1 MMQEKKHISAMRIKQ
16 KLLYLYLKVE
26 EFFVILHST
35 IQTYF

>member
-16 KLLYLYLKVE
+16 KNSSTHLKVE
-26 EFFVILHST
+26 EFFVILHSI